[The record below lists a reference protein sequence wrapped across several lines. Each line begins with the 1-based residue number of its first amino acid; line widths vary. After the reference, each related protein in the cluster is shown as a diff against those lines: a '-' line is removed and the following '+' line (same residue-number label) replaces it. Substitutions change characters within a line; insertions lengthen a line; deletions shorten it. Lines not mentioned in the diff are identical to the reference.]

1 MGLKNP
7 TPARNL
13 ALMSRLRR
21 PFLSDR
27 FFFLT
32 VKLLPERRDLVEA
45 DFACLARC
53 LDTVRSRQRFFITA
67 WVFLPNHAAAGHVIL
82 FPPYPLTISEAM
94 KSVKLTSTNSLG
106 RFRGETGELW
116 QRRFFDHALR
126 NVQDY
131 WETVEYIHLNPVR
144 RGLVSKPQDWIW
156 SSAAEYW
163 GVSPQRAKRPLRPGD
178 RPGENTGRGQDAH
191 LTRT

>member
-67 WVFLPNHAAAGHVIL
+67 WVFLPNHWHVIL

-131 WETVEYIHLNPVR
+131 WETIEYIHLNPVR
-144 RGLVSKPQDWIW
+144 RRAGFETAGLDLLERRGILGSV
-156 SSAAEYW
+156 
-163 GVSPQRAKRPLRPGD
+163 PQRAKRPLRPGD